1 MCCTS
6 KVAFLLIRPIGVFHR
21 SPALPSQLSITRVYI
36 FFEQTISMRNKK
48 QDIHVKCSNGSF
60 SQPRGIC
67 HVSILIYL
75 FRYLQSANL
84 VCVVSYG
91 CVFHA
96 IKQSC
101 SYDTNNWY
109 HGQNTYRFISEAS
122 SYDWTPRMR
131 SLQQL
136 PVCESQVSGIWDCE
150 DEWPRICQ
158 QLSRKYQKMR
168 QKQITFEG
176 WHML

>member
-1 MCCTS
+1 MSGSEKKVSENTYDISSINRVTKKFVEVSRCSRAKQRQRNVQKKMCCTS
-6 KVAFLLIRPIGVFHR
+6 KVAFLLIRPIVVFHR

-48 QDIHVKCSNGSF
+48 QDMHVKCSNGSF
-60 SQPRGIC
+60 SQPRGIF

-91 CVFHA
+91 CVYHA

-101 SYDTNNWY
+101 SYDTNN
-109 HGQNTYRFISEAS
+109 
-122 SYDWTPRMR
+122 
-131 SLQQL
+131 
-136 PVCESQVSGIWDCE
+136 
-150 DEWPRICQ
+150 
-158 QLSRKYQKMR
+158 
-168 QKQITFEG
+168 
-176 WHML
+176 

>member
-6 KVAFLLIRPIGVFHR
+6 KVAFLLIRPIVGFHR

-60 SQPRGIC
+60 SQPRGIF

-91 CVFHA
+91 CVYHA

-101 SYDTNNWY
+101 SYDTNKWH

-122 SYDWTPRMR
+122 SYTEHSEWDHYSNYPFVSHKFLVSEIVKMNG
-131 SLQQL
+131 Q
-136 PVCESQVSGIWDCE
+136 ESVNSYRENTKKWG
-150 DEWPRICQ
+150 
-158 QLSRKYQKMR
+158 KNK
-168 QKQITFEG
+168 
-176 WHML
+176 